1 MHWRLLRHREHSPSA
16 LERYCR
22 TGDPFAGL
30 TDPMTAG
37 NGSLMRLAPV
47 ALLFWNDRDELDRAA
62 AEQSRTTHGAQ
73 AGVDRCRAFAAMLAD
88 AISGKPWREIL
99 SHTRLEG
106 DGEIPRIIDGSW
118 QGRSRYQIHST
129 GYVVPTLEA
138 PLWSVART
146 GHFRSAVV
154 LAANQADDADTVA
167 AVTAQPAGARYGLYG
182 IPEHWLDAV
191 ARKDRL
197 LESAHRLPEPV
208 ARG

>member
-1 MHWRLLRHREHSPSA
+1 
-16 LERYCR
+16 
-22 TGDPFAGL
+22 
-30 TDPMTAG
+30 
-37 NGSLMRLAPV
+37 MRLAPV
-47 ALLFWNDRDELDRAA
+47 ALRFWNDRDELDRAA

-99 SHTRLEG
+99 SHTRSEG
-106 DGEIPRIIDGSW
+106 DGEIPRIMDGSW

-129 GYVVPTLEA
+129 GYVVPKLEA

-154 LAANQADDADTVA
+154 LAANLADDADTVP
-167 AVTAQPAGARYGLYG
+167 AVTAQPAGATYGLSG
-182 IPEHWLDAV
+182 IPKHWLDAV